1 MQPAIMA
8 ILGLA
13 SVLTAWILVFILPG
27 TRIVAWGILGL
38 GAALIGTAFVLDF
51 RRVSTALASRRG
63 RLGVGATVRL
73 SLFLGIVVV
82 VNAIST
88 ANYHRADLTGLEQ
101 FSLTSQTKEMLAK
114 LDEPVEI
121 VSFFTPE
128 VSAALSTYA
137 ANLLREYA
145 NYSDRLTLRQI
156 DPDLN
161 PDQARRYGVDE
172 LGAVYG
178 VVMIGGSHGRR
189 MVYGPQIATEAE
201 HEFTSAILEV
211 TGAKQKKVYFLTGHG
226 EGSISVDFSAARDG
240 LRDNLFQVEPLDLLA
255 TPRVPDDAAV
265 VIIAGPQRSPVESEL
280 RILAEYL
287 EKNGGMFVML
297 NPNPPEELRRL
308 LSRWWVTFHDGVLV
322 DPTSNVVPN
331 VDNILVPRTRNAF
344 QLSETF
350 FLGAT
355 AVIPAVEMSEGV
367 KLTPLAWTSP
377 EAWMESTF
385 VSGEKPSFD
394 RAVDEQ
400 GPFAIGAFVD
410 SKPPSESQP
419 LPEGTRLVVLGDSDF
434 ATNANFGNGNNG
446 DLFVSAVNWLAV
458 GREII
463 SVDRKVLTT
472 RRLLLRPE
480 EARFLNFSS
489 IGLLPLV
496 LLLVA
501 GYLWWR
507 RSR

>member
-13 SVLTAWILVFILPG
+13 SVLVAWILVFILPG
-27 TRIVAWGILGL
+27 TRIIAWGILGL

-51 RRVSTALASRRG
+51 RRVSTALSSRRG
-63 RLGVGATVRL
+63 RLGAGATVRL

-82 VNAIST
+82 LNAIST
-88 ANYHRADLTGLEQ
+88 ANYHRVDLTGLEQ
-101 FSLTSQTKEMLAK
+101 FTLTSQTKNLLAQ

-121 VSFFTPE
+121 VSFFTPR
-128 VSAALSTYA
+128 VSAAVSTYA
-137 ANLLREYA
+137 ASLLNEYA
-145 NYSDRLTLRQI
+145 NYSDRLILRQM

-161 PDQARRYGVDE
+161 PDQARRYGVDQ

-178 VVMIGGSHGRR
+178 VVMFGGSHGRR

-211 TGAKQKKVYFLTGHG
+211 TGTKQKKVYFLTGHG
-226 EGSISVDFSAARDG
+226 EGSISADFSAARDG

-255 TPRVPDDAAV
+255 TPHVPDDAAV
-265 VIIAGPQRSPVESEL
+265 VIVAGPRRPPVEREL
-280 RILAEYL
+280 EILAEYL
-287 EKNGGMFVML
+287 ERNGRMLVML
-297 NPNPPEELRRL
+297 DPNPPEALRRL
-308 LSRWWVTFHDGVLV
+308 LSPWWVTFRDGVLV
-322 DPTSNVVPN
+322 DPASNVVPH
-331 VDNILVPRTRNAF
+331 VDNLLVPRTRNAF
-344 QLSETF
+344 QLPETF

-355 AVIPAVEMSEGV
+355 AVIPADGIPEGV
-367 KLTPLAWTSP
+367 ELTPLAWTSP

-385 VSGEKPSFD
+385 VPGERPSFD
-394 RAVDEQ
+394 RAADER
-400 GPFAIGAFVD
+400 GPFAIGALVD
-410 SKPPSESQP
+410 SVPPSETSP
-419 LPEGTRLVVLGDSDF
+419 IPGGTRLVVLGDSDL
-434 ATNANFGNGNNG
+434 AANANFGNGNNG
-446 DLFVSAVNWLAV
+446 DLFVSAVNWLAA

-480 EARFLNFSS
+480 EARFLNFTS
-489 IGLLPLV
+489 IGLLPLI

>member
-1 MQPAIMA
+1 M
-8 ILGLA
+8 
-13 SVLTAWILVFILPG
+13 
-27 TRIVAWGILGL
+27 
-38 GAALIGTAFVLDF
+38 
-51 RRVSTALASRRG
+51 
-63 RLGVGATVRL
+63 
-73 SLFLGIVVV
+73 
-82 VNAIST
+82 
-88 ANYHRADLTGLEQ
+88 
-101 FSLTSQTKEMLAK
+101 
-114 LDEPVEI
+114 
-121 VSFFTPE
+121 
-128 VSAALSTYA
+128 YA
-137 ANLLREYA
+137 ASLLNEYA
-145 NYSDRLTLRQI
+145 NYSDRLTIRQI

-161 PDQARRYGVDE
+161 PDQARRYGVDQ

-178 VVMIGGSHGRR
+178 VVMFGGSHGRR

-211 TGAKQKKVYFLTGHG
+211 TGTKQKKVYFLTGHG
-226 EGSISVDFSAARDG
+226 EGGISADFSAARDG

-265 VIIAGPQRSPVESEL
+265 VIIAGPQRPPVESEL
-280 RILAEYL
+280 GKLAEYL
-287 EKNGGMFVML
+287 EKNGRMLVML
-297 NPNPPEELRRL
+297 NPNPPEAFRRL
-308 LSRWWVTFHDGVLV
+308 LSRWWVTFRDGVLV
-322 DPTSNVVPN
+322 DPASNVVPH

-355 AVIPAVEMSEGV
+355 AVIPADEIPEGV
-367 KLTPLAWTSP
+367 KLTPLVWTSP

-385 VSGEKPSFD
+385 VPGEKPSFD
-394 RAVDEQ
+394 RAADER
-400 GPFAIGAFVD
+400 GPFAIGALVD
-410 SKPPSESQP
+410 GVPAGDSTSTPD
-419 LPEGTRLVVLGDSDF
+419 GTRLIVFGDSDL
-434 ATNANFGNGNNG
+434 ATNASFGNGDNG
-446 DLFVSAVNWLAV
+446 TLFLSAVNWLAA
-458 GREII
+458 GRQII

-480 EARFLNFSS
+480 EARFLNVSS